1 MQPSITLVNIAA
13 GDPDLLNAKTVNALK
28 KAGRVFLRTSRSPVV
43 SWLKAE
49 KISFS
54 SLDNLYDVA
63 EDFDHLSSA
72 IAEHL
77 WAQARLTP
85 VVYAVPDLMVDSSV
99 QELYHLRPGDGK
111 ILAVPGVGLSD
122 VLQSSVR
129 PLLSSSDLRT
139 LSALDFLL
147 GDYDPNTSVL
157 ITELDNPILAGEV
170 KILLSGTLE
179 DEYRVFFL
187 HDSAS
192 PAEIP
197 LYELDRQPDIDHLSA
212 VFVPGSDFMARNSF
226 VLNDLLRIMDRL
238 RDPDGCPWDRIQTHQ
253 SLRPYLAEEAWE
265 CIAAIDQEEPLHL
278 ANELGDL
285 LFQIV
290 FHSSIGK
297 SFDEFTMN
305 DVINS
310 ICRKMIHRHPHVFGN
325 SSSGSSAVPSV
336 SEWERLKRSETGS
349 KSVLE
354 SLDDISPALPSL
366 KYAAKLI
373 RKISLFPAFRRDT
386 AEIISEIR
394 DSIDHPGAFGSETD
408 EGRMGRFLFLC
419 AELCDSLNLDGE
431 LILHRSVTDL
441 KKRIQAAGEQ
451 AASDGKSMESLT
463 FAELCVYLSHVE
475 GEIE

>member
-1 MQPSITLVNIAA
+1 M
-13 GDPDLLNAKTVNALK
+13 
-28 KAGRVFLRTSRSPVV
+28 
-43 SWLKAE
+43 
-49 KISFS
+49 
-54 SLDNLYDVA
+54 
-63 EDFDHLSSA
+63 
-72 IAEHL
+72 
-77 WAQARLTP
+77 
-85 VVYAVPDLMVDSSV
+85 
-99 QELYHLRPGDGK
+99 
-111 ILAVPGVGLSD
+111 
-122 VLQSSVR
+122 
-129 PLLSSSDLRT
+129 
-139 LSALDFLL
+139 
-147 GDYDPNTSVL
+147 
-157 ITELDNPILAGEV
+157 
-170 KILLSGTLE
+170 
-179 DEYRVFFL
+179 
-187 HDSAS
+187 
-192 PAEIP
+192 
-197 LYELDRQPDIDHLSA
+197 
-212 VFVPGSDFMARNSF
+212 
-226 VLNDLLRIMDRL
+226 
-238 RDPDGCPWDRIQTHQ
+238 
-253 SLRPYLAEEAWE
+253 
-265 CIAAIDQEEPLHL
+265 EEPLHL

-310 ICRKMIHRHPHVFGN
+310 ICRKMIHRHPHVFGDL
-325 SSSGSSAVPSV
+325 SSGSSAVPSV
-336 SEWERLKRSETGS
+336 SEWESLKRSETGS

-373 RKISLFPAFRRDT
+373 RKISLFPALRRDT

>member
-170 KILLSGTLE
+170 KILLSDTLE

-187 HDSAS
+187 NDSAS

-386 AEIISEIR
+386 AEII
-394 DSIDHPGAFGSETD
+394 DHPGAFGSETD

>member
-1 MQPSITLVNIAA
+1 
-13 GDPDLLNAKTVNALK
+13 
-28 KAGRVFLRTSRSPVV
+28 
-43 SWLKAE
+43 
-49 KISFS
+49 
-54 SLDNLYDVA
+54 
-63 EDFDHLSSA
+63 
-72 IAEHL
+72 
-77 WAQARLTP
+77 
-85 VVYAVPDLMVDSSV
+85 
-99 QELYHLRPGDGK
+99 LYHLRPGDGK

-170 KILLSGTLE
+170 KILLSDTLE